1 MKRVLLLPILSLEGV
16 QQQHG
21 CGVLSPVS
29 EFTRKITE
37 PRTRQHRRVQGVRHP
52 GASGELDSEGPDELG
67 STMRNPVSQRWSVP
81 PMHH

>member
-29 EFTRKITE
+29 EFIRKITE
-37 PRTRQHRRVQGVRHP
+37 PGLVDIDETKRAPRRCLR
-52 GASGELDSEGPDELG
+52 
-67 STMRNPVSQRWSVP
+67 
-81 PMHH
+81 